1 MNITSARHTVELTNE
16 EFVDLVDTAGYGI
29 AYWAA
34 APCIVDDEADPPTY
48 TVNHPEE
55 PRAPREERLF
65 DLEKSQP
72 GDQLSTV
79 LTPNDLA
86 RACEALLDGRV
97 QVADYIVGYIRND
110 DIDSVAGDTIVQ
122 VAIFGKLVFG

>member
-72 GDQLSTV
+72 GRCRMVSSPPVGL
-79 LTPNDLA
+79 P
-86 RACEALLDGRV
+86 RGPALLLERP
-97 QVADYIVGYIRND
+97 
-110 DIDSVAGDTIVQ
+110 
-122 VAIFGKLVFG
+122 